1 MTEHRIFRT
10 LLPPLG
16 VAVLFVLLTPKLC
29 QRAITQAKSQRPII
43 PQSTEPNR
51 AGLVIASSTPAP
63 VRASD
68 FQFPRGLDAARIQYL
83 VEIDPAFATPSTMA
97 VTPTAPITTQLV
109 RLQYV
114 EKHPDGTLT
123 PTRDGL
129 INVNG
134 AMDTSD
140 GWTVP
145 VAARKFKGVE
155 AIKDA
160 DDGRFNVTVLWQW
173 QPTAIGAELIPRP
186 QDHRVVA
193 EFGGGEGHWVLMRW
207 IGEPDREL
215 R

>member
-1 MTEHRIFRT
+1 MTEHRILRT
-10 LLPPLG
+10 VALPLG
-16 VAVLFVLLTPKLC
+16 VAVLFLLLTPKLC
-29 QRAITQAKSQRPII
+29 ERAITEAKSQRPIV
-43 PQSTEPNR
+43 PQSTEPTK

-63 VRASD
+63 GSAPD
-68 FQFPRGLDAARIQYL
+68 LQFPRGLDAARIQYL
-83 VEIDPAFATPSTMA
+83 VEIDPAFSTPSTMA
-97 VTPTAPITTQLV
+97 VTPAAPITEQLI

-114 EKHPDGTLT
+114 EKHPDGTLA
-123 PTRDGL
+123 PTREGF

-134 AMDTSD
+134 AIDSSD

-145 VAARKFKGVE
+145 VAVRKFRGVE

-173 QPTAIGAELIPRP
+173 QPTAIGAAVIPRP

-207 IGEPDREL
+207 VSEPDREL